1 MYSRDKIFHRLTW
14 MHSSIQTNIKV
25 IQIAHPSKAKTLQ
38 INSSAILML
47 KSIKKCGR
55 RQNYIPFKSEKYF
68 CSKGIESYST
78 ANIAVKIK
86 VSEGGNI
93 LEI

>member
-25 IQIAHPSKAKTLQ
+25 IQIAHPSKATTLQ
-38 INSSAILML
+38 INRSAILML

-78 ANIAVKIK
+78 ANIAVKTK
-86 VSEGGNI
+86 VSEGCNI